1 MKKILFLLFIFLYGS
16 AYSQDTS
23 AVKES
28 IKPAKKHYKGRIY
41 FYWGWNRAIYSKSD
55 IHFTGDD
62 YDFTL
67 MNVEATD
74 RQTNFSLDPYL
85 NPALITIPQ
94 TNARIGYFIS
104 DNWEISI
111 GVDHMKYVM
120 VQDQTVAI
128 DGYIDVPDNE
138 FNGVYD
144 GQEIE
149 LTSDFLTF
157 EHTDGLNYVDV
168 EMNYFRNLL
177 QFNQFSKINIDL
189 NALGGLG
196 IGMLYPKSNVM
207 LFDENR
213 NDAFHVAGFGLSA
226 KIGLNLTIY
235 DYFFIQSELKGGYI
249 NMPDIITSTHAND
262 RAKQSFYFL
271 QVNILFGVYIPLI
284 KQEKDK

>member
-1 MKKILFLLFIFLYGS
+1 MKKIFFLLFIFLVSS

-23 AVKES
+23 AIKEFN
-28 IKPAKKHYKGRIY
+28 KPAKKHYKGRIY
-41 FYWGWNRAIYSKSD
+41 FYWGWNGEIYSKSD

-67 MNVEATD
+67 YDVEAKD
-74 RQTNFSLDPYL
+74 RQTPFSFDPYL

-94 TNARIGYFIS
+94 TNMRIGYFLS

-120 VQDQTVAI
+120 VQDQIVAI
-128 DGYIDVPDNE
+128 DGYINVPGNE
-138 FNGVYD
+138 YNGVYD

-149 LTSDFLTF
+149 LSREFLTF
-157 EHTDGLNYVDV
+157 EHTDGLNYIDV
-168 EMNYFRNLL
+168 EMNYFHNLV
-177 QFNQFSKINIDL
+177 QFNQFSKVNIDL
-189 NALGGLG
+189 NAFGGLG
-196 IGMLYPKSNVM
+196 VGMLYPKSNVM
-207 LFDENR
+207 LFDQNR
-213 NDAFHVAGFGLSA
+213 NDAFHAAGFGISS

-249 NMPDIITSTHAND
+249 NMPDILTSTYVND
-262 RAKQSFYFL
+262 RASQSFYFL
-271 QVNILFGVYIPLI
+271 ELNILFGVYIPLI